1 MRDNIHNNSFG
12 LVRKEKVAKILV
24 EAGEYEGVKK
34 IAEKSAR
41 DIEIVT
47 GILPEVI
54 SELPQECKNVV
65 LYATIGKSKILEELK
80 KTKKISFTN
89 IKDKREVY
97 GIKIVEQPFE
107 GINKM
112 LVIYGSEKRGTIYGI
127 FTLSQKIGVSPLV
140 FWGDAMPAHR
150 IEIILGKEVEEV
162 SKEPSVK
169 YRGFFINDEWP
180 CFGNWTFNHYGGFT
194 AKMYD
199 KVYELLLRLKG
210 NYLWPAMWTSSFAL
224 DGPGEENAKLA
235 DIYGVIIG
243 NSHHEPCLRASEEWD
258 IYRGTDSIYGNEWNY
273 ITNKEG
279 LLKYWEDGIK
289 RSGKYESIVTLGM
302 RGERDS
308 IMEGTKTLQ
317 DNIDVLKDIIENQTK
332 ILNKYVKKETPRLL
346 AIYKEVEEFY
356 YGNDDTEGL
365 KEWEGLDSIIL
376 MLCEDNY
383 GNMRSLPDKK
393 MLEHTGGYGMYYHF
407 DYHGAPVSYEWVNS
421 TPLSKIWEQMTQ
433 CYEHGVR
440 EAWIVNV
447 GDLKG
452 NEFPLSYFLEL
463 AYDFEKWGTSDID
476 SPRRYTAK
484 WIDDQFGE
492 KITPDQ
498 SKNLQKLLIK
508 GIWLNN
514 LRKPEALNSKVYH
527 PVHYH
532 EANRILCITDQ
543 INNLLENLKET
554 LPADCKAAYLS
565 MIYFL
570 LRASMN
576 LIQMHLYAGKN
587 EHYAKQGKKVAN
599 YYKDKVSNS
608 IRQDK
613 EISEE
618 FASLFDGKWRGMELA
633 KHIGF
638 VKWNED
644 GCRYPLR
651 VEVEPFDRPRMVV
664 SRSDR
669 SEIYL
674 KNYGQREQIHIRDF
688 LYPGT
693 QEVHIEVANDGV
705 KSIQCQVK
713 MNECPWISLNWIIKE
728 IESQEILKISCI
740 ADKLPIKEEK
750 CTILLSDGDT
760 EIEVLVHGKQ
770 PTFFNLPEKTF
781 YEKDG
786 VIAIKANNYV
796 RLVSGETG
804 ELKVIKDYGKT
815 GFGLKA
821 FPVTQ
826 DYTLGSGPAAV
837 YKVVVEKAGDY
848 NLEVWSAPS
857 NPLKP
862 KGRLYFG
869 TSINDGKVEKIPS
882 VSSNFQG
889 GDPES
894 NEWSNG
900 VLNQIHIK
908 TIEIQ
913 LERGINEIAIYAVD
927 AGFVLEGLLIYKKE
941 IPPLPSYLGPNE
953 SWHS

>member
-235 DIYGVIIG
+235 DVYGVIIG

-258 IYRGTDSIYGNEWNY
+258 IYRGPDSLYGNEWNY

-289 RSGKYESIVTLGM
+289 RSGKYESIVALGM

-452 NEFPLSYFLEL
+452 NEFPLSYFMEL

-644 GCRYPLR
+644 GCRYSLR
-651 VEVEPFDRPRMVV
+651 
-664 SRSDR
+664 
-669 SEIYL
+669 
-674 KNYGQREQIHIRDF
+674 
-688 LYPGT
+688 
-693 QEVHIEVANDGV
+693 
-705 KSIQCQVK
+705 
-713 MNECPWISLNWIIKE
+713 
-728 IESQEILKISCI
+728 
-740 ADKLPIKEEK
+740 
-750 CTILLSDGDT
+750 
-760 EIEVLVHGKQ
+760 
-770 PTFFNLPEKTF
+770 
-781 YEKDG
+781 
-786 VIAIKANNYV
+786 
-796 RLVSGETG
+796 
-804 ELKVIKDYGKT
+804 
-815 GFGLKA
+815 
-821 FPVTQ
+821 
-826 DYTLGSGPAAV
+826 
-837 YKVVVEKAGDY
+837 
-848 NLEVWSAPS
+848 
-857 NPLKP
+857 
-862 KGRLYFG
+862 
-869 TSINDGKVEKIPS
+869 
-882 VSSNFQG
+882 
-889 GDPES
+889 
-894 NEWSNG
+894 
-900 VLNQIHIK
+900 
-908 TIEIQ
+908 
-913 LERGINEIAIYAVD
+913 
-927 AGFVLEGLLIYKKE
+927 
-941 IPPLPSYLGPNE
+941 
-953 SWHS
+953 